1 MTKNAVTRT
10 LGASAFA
17 LALVLASP
25 SFAGKDPSYS
35 NYPNLKNGYMT
46 GDVVSTGT
54 NYWVDGNGNRA
65 EGPDPLDGVWRFIN
79 QVFSGIFGT
88 SEQSAQKTGK

>member
-1 MTKNAVTRT
+1 MTKTAVTRT

-25 SFAGKDPSYS
+25 SFAGTDPSYP
-35 NYPNLKNGYMT
+35 NYPNLKDGYMT

-54 NYWVDGNGNRA
+54 NYWVDGNGHRP
-65 EGPDPLDGVWRFIN
+65 EGPDPLEGVWRFFN
-79 QVFSGIFGT
+79 QVFSGVFGNT
-88 SEQSAQKTGK
+88 EQNAQKTGK

>member
-1 MTKNAVTRT
+1 MTKNTVTRT

-17 LALVLASP
+17 LALMLASP
-25 SFAGKDPSYS
+25 SFAGTDPSYP

-54 NYWVDGNGNRA
+54 NYWVDGNGNRS
-65 EGPDPLDGVWRFIN
+65 EGPDPLTGVLHFIN
-79 QVFSGIFGT
+79 QVFSGVFGET
-88 SEQSAQKTGK
+88 EQSAQKTGK